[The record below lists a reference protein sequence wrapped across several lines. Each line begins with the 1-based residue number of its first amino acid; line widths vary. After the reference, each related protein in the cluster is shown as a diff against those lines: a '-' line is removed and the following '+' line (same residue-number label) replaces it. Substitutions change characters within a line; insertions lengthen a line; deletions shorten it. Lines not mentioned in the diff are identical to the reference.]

1 MSVQTQSLIEYFAT
15 KAGIAPDKYFE
26 ALRSVPFVNC
36 PNITREEMTGVLLLA
51 KKLDLDPFSKEIY
64 AIPGRN
70 DGPVV
75 PVIAFDGWMKIL
87 LRQPTFDGMETLPS
101 DEMIEVDGY
110 PRKVHAWCECVIYD
124 KERSH
129 PIRVREY
136 FEEVMRPRYFR
147 TNKGSVMLDQ
157 NSPWVRMPWRMLRAK
172 TVIQAVRNAYPV
184 GGFEVMSEDEVE
196 EATAEAVAATPA
208 PTTSSS
214 VTKKERM
221 QAKVTRPG
229 YATIA
234 DKAALHELLE
244 RLISHVHQK
253 GKSVKAAHGWIIK
266 NIALDSQPYAID
278 WVTLTA
284 LPLKRRHLSPFLI
297 RRPRR
302 NLSLLKHR
310 KRSLLRAYSMTRP
323 TRIHTISKASAT
335 TSTSMPCRNAAF
347 FKCPLPGRC
356 PLRHLPLE
364 RNAENFHAI
373 CRTRSKN
380 RCLV

>member
-136 FEEVMRPRYFR
+136 FEEVMHPRYFR

-208 PTTSSS
+208 LTTSSS
-214 VTKKERM
+214 ATKKERM

-266 NIALDSQPYAID
+266 NIALDSQAYAID
-278 WVTLTA
+278 WVTAHFDGTSVEA
-284 LPLKRRHLSPFLI
+284 LAPEPV
-297 RRPRR
+297 PD
-302 NLSLLKHR
+302 
-310 KRSLLRAYSMTRP
+310 P
-323 TRIHTISKASAT
+323 TPAPEPVAVEAPQAK
-335 TSTSMPCRNAAF
+335 P
-347 FKCPLPGRC
+347 
-356 PLRHLPLE
+356 
-364 RNAENFHAI
+364 AENVLDDAPDADSYDLASFRDDFDIDAM
-373 CRTRSKN
+373 S
-380 RCLV
+380 

>member
-1 MSVQTQSLIEYFAT
+1 MLDALLIVLQPIPCGATNPAMGFRQSAWDDFFPTKESIMSVQTQSLIEYFAT

-26 ALRSVPFVNC
+26 ALRRVPFVNC

-214 VTKKERM
+214 ATKKERM

-278 WVTLTA
+278 WVTAHFDGTPVEA
-284 LPLKRRHLSPFLI
+284 PAPE
-297 RRPRR
+297 PVPD
-302 NLSLLKHR
+302 
-310 KRSLLRAYSMTRP
+310 P
-323 TRIHTISKASAT
+323 TPAPEPVAVEAPQAK
-335 TSTSMPCRNAAF
+335 P
-347 FKCPLPGRC
+347 
-356 PLRHLPLE
+356 
-364 RNAENFHAI
+364 AENVLDDAPDADSYDLESFRDDFDIDAM
-373 CRTRSKN
+373 S
-380 RCLV
+380 

>member
-26 ALRSVPFVNC
+26 ALRRVPFVNC

-70 DGPVV
+70 DGPVM
-75 PVIAFDGWMKIL
+75 PVIAFDGY
-87 LRQPTFDGMETLPS
+87 
-101 DEMIEVDGY
+101 EMIEVDGY

-214 VTKKERM
+214 ATKKERM

-278 WVTLTA
+278 WVTAHFDGTSVEAPAPEPVPDPTPAPEPVAVEA
-284 LPLKRRHLSPFLI
+284 LQAKP
-297 RRPRR
+297 
-302 NLSLLKHR
+302 
-310 KRSLLRAYSMTRP
+310 
-323 TRIHTISKASAT
+323 
-335 TSTSMPCRNAAF
+335 
-347 FKCPLPGRC
+347 
-356 PLRHLPLE
+356 
-364 RNAENFHAI
+364 AENVLDDAPDADSYDLESFRDDFDIDAM
-373 CRTRSKN
+373 S
-380 RCLV
+380 

>member
-1 MSVQTQSLIEYFAT
+1 M
-15 KAGIAPDKYFE
+15 
-26 ALRSVPFVNC
+26 
-36 PNITREEMTGVLLLA
+36 
-51 KKLDLDPFSKEIY
+51 
-64 AIPGRN
+64 
-70 DGPVV
+70 
-75 PVIAFDGWMKIL
+75 
-87 LRQPTFDGMETLPS
+87 
-101 DEMIEVDGY
+101 
-110 PRKVHAWCECVIYD
+110 
-124 KERSH
+124 
-129 PIRVREY
+129 REY

-184 GGFEVMSEDEVE
+184 GGFEVMSEDEVG

-214 VTKKERM
+214 ATKKERM

-278 WVTLTA
+278 WVTAHFDGTSVEA
-284 LPLKRRHLSPFLI
+284 PAPE
-297 RRPRR
+297 PVPD
-302 NLSLLKHR
+302 
-310 KRSLLRAYSMTRP
+310 P
-323 TRIHTISKASAT
+323 TPAPEPVAVEAPQAK
-335 TSTSMPCRNAAF
+335 P
-347 FKCPLPGRC
+347 
-356 PLRHLPLE
+356 
-364 RNAENFHAI
+364 AENVLDDAPDADSYDLESFRDDFDIDAM
-373 CRTRSKN
+373 S
-380 RCLV
+380 

>member
-26 ALRSVPFVNC
+26 ALRRVPFVNC
-36 PNITREEMTGVLLLA
+36 PNITRE
-51 KKLDLDPFSKEIY
+51 EIY

-87 LRQPTFDGMETLPS
+87 LRQSTFDGMETLPS

-214 VTKKERM
+214 ATKKERM

-278 WVTLTA
+278 WVTAHFDGTPVEA
-284 LPLKRRHLSPFLI
+284 PAPE
-297 RRPRR
+297 PVPD
-302 NLSLLKHR
+302 
-310 KRSLLRAYSMTRP
+310 P
-323 TRIHTISKASAT
+323 TPAPEPVAVEAPQAK
-335 TSTSMPCRNAAF
+335 P
-347 FKCPLPGRC
+347 
-356 PLRHLPLE
+356 
-364 RNAENFHAI
+364 AENVLDDAPDADSYDLESFRDDFDIDAM
-373 CRTRSKN
+373 S
-380 RCLV
+380 